1 MLYNNEIDSVVLEK
15 KIFFKMHLFFLQNV
29 NWPFIF
35 AIYICLSIKMLCF
48 KFGLNWPSSFGEEV
62 ENVKI

>member
-35 AIYICLSIKMLCF
+35 ALLCQIWF
-48 KFGLNWPSSFGEEV
+48 KLA
-62 ENVKI
+62 K